1 MKRKFSFSS
10 LVFVLLLILS
20 LLTDYSPI
28 IKWILIIVLIIAFI
42 PFLLKILPPNL
53 KGIIINY
60 LNRLRGRG

>member
-42 PFLLKILPPNL
+42 PFLLKILPPNF